1 MNPVE
6 PPRLR
11 LVVRTP
17 RVTIVE
23 IDVLS
28 LRVPTESGHVGIR
41 PGGEA
46 TVTAVEPGLGIARTR
61 QGVVFLGTAGGLLSS
76 DARAAVLATPLAF
89 AGDDPAAV
97 LRAIEAALAAP
108 DPELELRRAIE
119 RLEVGML
126 RELRAPS
133 AGYAGRRAGR
143 TRERRRTRLARCG
156 AAHRTGHGD
165 TAGARARR

>member
-1 MNPVE
+1 MNPND
-6 PPRLR
+6 PARLH

-17 RVTIVE
+17 RATLVE

-28 LRVPTESGHVGIR
+28 LRVPTESGQVGIR

-76 DARAAVLATPLAF
+76 DARAAVLATPIAF

-97 LRAIEAALAAP
+97 LHAIEAALAAP

-119 RLEVGML
+119 RLEAGML
-126 RELRAPS
+126 RELRTPG
-133 AGYAGRRAGR
+133 AGHAGRPGGRRA
-143 TRERRRTRLARCG
+143 
-156 AAHRTGHGD
+156 
-165 TAGARARR
+165 